1 MQAKCQAPTLKVN
14 LAQFTGRPL
23 LLFSSNKRSSRSDTG
38 DCNAR
43 LKDVLRLFG
52 FAMFPMPGDG
62 DCFFHCI
69 SESLTSIAENSDIE
83 SHLKSIGLS
92 RDMPENEK
100 VIVLRRLIVEEFF
113 GQNRHFYEPFLV
125 TSTDFYEKEAQKFL
139 EPGSYDS
146 ELRNCIPL
154 AISNILQLPIVIF
167 TSMEN
172 YPVTHVIPRGHV
184 LSEVPLYLAYDHSG
198 SGHYNVVVEQTIA
211 TADSGTLSLKPSAH
225 LTDVLPAAS
234 PNSSTKSEENYKCSC
249 GRGAARKARENE
261 FCKTYKSRC
270 PCFRAFQSCNDFC
283 GCRSCANPF
292 GRNVRD
298 IDNLEPLPRKRAKQ
312 DFQQNVT
319 QTDRGYME
327 ERAEEANAPTWLGDE
342 HLLFEAVT
350 LYLLMTEHDVSP
362 SLIFSIYHKIIEFQ
376 IQLKTYQLSLRPK
389 SLATISKK
397 LQEARAGLQ
406 IDEELFK
413 KQIQYNW
420 FFD

>member
-1 MQAKCQAPTLKVN
+1 
-14 LAQFTGRPL
+14 
-23 LLFSSNKRSSRSDTG
+23 
-38 DCNAR
+38 
-43 LKDVLRLFG
+43 
-52 FAMFPMPGDG
+52 MFPMPGDG

-113 GQNRHFYEPFLV
+113 GQNRHVYEPFLV

-139 EPGSYDS
+139 EPGFYDS
-146 ELRNCIPL
+146 ELGNCIPL

-172 YPVTHVIPRGHV
+172 YPVTHVIPRGRV

-198 SGHYNVVVEQTIA
+198 SGHYNVVVEQT

-234 PNSSTKSEENYKCSC
+234 PNSSTKSEENYKTKCSC

-292 GRNVRD
+292 GRNVQD

-327 ERAEEANAPTWLGDE
+327 ERAEEANAPTWLEDE

-376 IQLKTYQLSLRPK
+376 IQLTTYQLSLRPL